1 MSAST
6 TTTTQATTP
15 TISQRRIATTV
26 AINSGETVALGGLI
40 RESENKAVS
49 GVPLLSE
56 VPMVGNLF
64 KTTSDSSQRTELLV
78 LLTPRVV
85 RDRQDARTVTEQL
98 RERLRGLTSL
108 SGKIQ

>member
-1 MSAST
+1 M
-6 TTTTQATTP
+6 
-15 TISQRRIATTV
+15 

-40 RESENKAVS
+40 RESTNQAVS
-49 GVPLLSE
+49 GVPFLSE
-56 VPMVGNLF
+56 VPMLGNLF
-64 KTTSDSSQRTELLV
+64 KTTSNTSARTELLV

-98 RERLRGLTSL
+98 RQRLRGLTPL